1 MRMVRVAL
9 ALLALSLFLVLSGS
23 VLRSTEDN
31 GSEWQVTF
39 APVNHLLDN
48 NDNFSK
54 DDRYLCYDTR
64 ETLGGGIG
72 NCTSIGKVDITTGV
86 ETIIY
91 EPQPVIVGAS
101 GSAPGLG
108 AASFSPLA
116 DEVVFIHGPFVDEVP
131 LLGAYGA
138 TNRRGAVVPADG
150 SGRVRFL
157 DRRDVTSE
165 VTIPGAHRGGS
176 HRHEYSL
183 DGKRVGFTYDDALLT
198 NYGRTIGMMV
208 PHPMAPEGATH
219 WSVLLVKVVPGNTGR
234 PGELERAADDSWIG
248 AKGLM
253 RGFIGS
259 VREADGS
266 LTSSLFVVD
275 VPETVDVTTAGAG
288 SKTEYPTPPKGV
300 VVRRLTHTPASGIVR
315 GSHDGAWAGYFAN
328 AGDGVR
334 QVFIIRSDGSD
345 RDPDP
350 ARRPLQATA
359 LEKGAA
365 AGLRWHPSGNSVA
378 VLSDNGVAVACVQP
392 GSLFGVSYFL
402 TPHGSDLA
410 APEALVWSR
419 DGRRLAFN
427 RRVPTYDA
435 AGKLVKD
442 FNGRDFRQIFLTNF
456 PDDNHNGIADPIEAG
471 VIRNGASWEVGRTA
485 AESWATVAGLNLYP
499 PLVGTLG
506 RVTVEVTDSQGAT
519 HEAVTNYLHTQ
530 QINFLVPR
538 EVRPG
543 PATVIVRTGMSRRE
557 VKVDVE
563 PVAPGLF
570 TANANGQGVAA
581 AVALH
586 LDRQGPDNWETVF
599 QCSGGSGTCIPKPI
613 DAGSGDV
620 ILMLFGTGFRGWK
633 SSVKASIG
641 GQSAEVMGAAMQR
654 QFAGLD
660 QVNVRIPA
668 ALAGKGEVPVVVTV
682 DGKKANP
689 VTVNIR

>member
-288 SKTEYPTPPKGV
+288 SK
-300 VVRRLTHTPASGIVR
+300 
-315 GSHDGAWAGYFAN
+315 
-328 AGDGVR
+328 
-334 QVFIIRSDGSD
+334 
-345 RDPDP
+345 
-350 ARRPLQATA
+350 
-359 LEKGAA
+359 
-365 AGLRWHPSGNSVA
+365 
-378 VLSDNGVAVACVQP
+378 
-392 GSLFGVSYFL
+392 
-402 TPHGSDLA
+402 
-410 APEALVWSR
+410 
-419 DGRRLAFN
+419 
-427 RRVPTYDA
+427 
-435 AGKLVKD
+435 
-442 FNGRDFRQIFLTNF
+442 
-456 PDDNHNGIADPIEAG
+456 
-471 VIRNGASWEVGRTA
+471 
-485 AESWATVAGLNLYP
+485 
-499 PLVGTLG
+499 
-506 RVTVEVTDSQGAT
+506 
-519 HEAVTNYLHTQ
+519 
-530 QINFLVPR
+530 
-538 EVRPG
+538 
-543 PATVIVRTGMSRRE
+543 
-557 VKVDVE
+557 
-563 PVAPGLF
+563 
-570 TANANGQGVAA
+570 
-581 AVALH
+581 
-586 LDRQGPDNWETVF
+586 
-599 QCSGGSGTCIPKPI
+599 
-613 DAGSGDV
+613 
-620 ILMLFGTGFRGWK
+620 
-633 SSVKASIG
+633 
-641 GQSAEVMGAAMQR
+641 
-654 QFAGLD
+654 
-660 QVNVRIPA
+660 
-668 ALAGKGEVPVVVTV
+668 
-682 DGKKANP
+682 
-689 VTVNIR
+689 